1 MNNKTLIKQPTREQ
15 IKIKT
20 NENDWQNAEQNTTM
34 KSQVLTADVPCLQMN
49 YKNVIR
55 SLQFLFWTS

>member
-55 SLQFLFWTS
+55 SLQFLF